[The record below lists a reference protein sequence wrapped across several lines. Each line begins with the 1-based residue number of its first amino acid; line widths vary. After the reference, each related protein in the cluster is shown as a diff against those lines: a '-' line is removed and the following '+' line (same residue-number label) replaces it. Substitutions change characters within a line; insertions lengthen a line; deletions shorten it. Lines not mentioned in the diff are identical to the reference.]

1 MIRPLEEKDISKVI
15 EDETRIFGETLGKDM
30 LQESI
35 NDKNALNHFFVDEE
49 NDKIRGYVGVWF
61 DGNNSMILNLY
72 VNEDYR
78 RLHIGES
85 LMRYV
90 IDYVFKS
97 GVDTITLEV
106 RPHNLDAIDLYKKL
120 GFEYSYKR
128 KYYYNDGEDAHVYI
142 LYKEMVLC

>member
-1 MIRPLEEKDISKVI
+1 MIRKIEEKDIKQIV
-15 EDETRIFGETLGKDM
+15 EDEKRIFDETLGEEM
-30 LQESI
+30 LKESI
-35 NDKNALNHFFVDEE
+35 NDPNALNHFFVDCE
-49 NDKIRGYVGVWF
+49 DGIRGYVGVWF

-72 VNEDYR
+72 VNEKYR
-78 RLHIGES
+78 RCHIGEG

-90 IDYVFKS
+90 IDYVFKN

-142 LYKEMVLC
+142 LYKEM